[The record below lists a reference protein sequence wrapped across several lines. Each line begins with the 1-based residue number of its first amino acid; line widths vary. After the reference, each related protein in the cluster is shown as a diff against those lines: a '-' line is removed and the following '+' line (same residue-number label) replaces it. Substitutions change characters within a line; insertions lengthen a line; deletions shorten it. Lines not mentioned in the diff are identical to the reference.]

1 LDSLQL
7 NKAEKCYRVLTML
20 HSADAKVYD
29 NLGTTLKFKNDYQQA
44 LGAYDT
50 SLSMGGNVYRT
61 LLDRSSCFAD
71 LNDTNAAIRDYASA
85 MKINPDAEKNYAEA
99 GFSEVQG
106 KQYADAIGRYNILL
120 KFKPDNPYYY
130 FYRGVSKFGE
140 DNMLESV
147 ADFKS
152 ALVFNNREVSV
163 VAAYN
168 LSVACDSLNDD
179 SDAVKYARIAQQY
192 GYKLDQNYFDKLK
205 KKMQKN

>member
-1 LDSLQL
+1 
-7 NKAEKCYRVLTML
+7 ML
-20 HSADAKVYD
+20 RSADAKVYD
-29 NLGTTLKFKNDYQQA
+29 NLGTVLKFKNEYLQA

-50 SLSMGGNVYRT
+50 SLSLGGNVYRT
-61 LLDRSSCFAD
+61 LLDRSSCYAD

-85 MKINPDAEKNYAEA
+85 MEINPDAEKNYAEA

-120 KFKPDNPYYY
+120 QLKPNNPYYY

-140 DNMLESV
+140 DSIKQSV
-147 ADFKS
+147 VDFKS
-152 ALVFNNREVSV
+152 ALLFNNREVSV

-179 SDAVKYARIAQQY
+179 SDAVKYAHIAKQY
-192 GYKLDQNYFDKLK
+192 AATKWP
-205 KKMQKN
+205 